1 MVIFKKNIYIQNG
14 IFQKFLKSKFDPNI
28 LQNRAKLHHFKNI
41 FGLACPRTPLA
52 KRMALPCAACR
63 FATCKFPNLKINS
76 CPPPKSRE
84 VLSGGGG
91 LSLFLMSFV
100 VEKEV

>member
-14 IFQKFLKSKFDPNI
+14 TFQKFLKSKFDPNI
-28 LQNRAKLHHFKNI
+28 LQKRTKLHHFKNI

-63 FATCKFPNLKINS
+63 SDMQISKSQNKFL
-76 CPPPKSRE
+76 PPSQI
-84 VLSGGGG
+84 
-91 LSLFLMSFV
+91 
-100 VEKEV
+100 